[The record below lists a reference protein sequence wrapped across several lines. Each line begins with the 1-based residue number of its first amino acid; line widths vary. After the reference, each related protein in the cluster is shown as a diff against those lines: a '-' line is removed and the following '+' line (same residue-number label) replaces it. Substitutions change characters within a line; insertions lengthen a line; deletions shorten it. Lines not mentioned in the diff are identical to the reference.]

1 MAMAAIGP
9 PSLRAQ
15 QADRVYRVG
24 VLMAR
29 TQGDLEG
36 EKQAAALRQGLRDLG
51 WKLGQSLQIDYR
63 WSVGDAAKALAASQ
77 ELAAL
82 NPDVLV
88 ANGTPSLRAM
98 MQATSSIP
106 IVFVSVADPLGQ
118 GFVPSLARPGGH
130 LTGFSVEEA
139 SMGGKWLDY
148 LKEAAPRVS
157 HVAIIFNPETAP
169 YAAMFR
175 PTMDEAAPRMG
186 VTLAWSPVHSAME
199 IERVAET
206 VAATQDGALL
216 VIPDSFTFAQREL
229 LIAVAAR
236 HRLPAI
242 YPIRFF
248 AIDGGLLAYGID
260 RVDLFR
266 RAADYV
272 HRIIKGTPPGELPV
286 QQPTKFE
293 LAINLKTAKTLG
305 LTIPQSLLLSA
316 DDVIE

>member
-1 MAMAAIGP
+1 MAAIGP
-9 PSLRAQ
+9 RSLRAQ
-15 QADRVYRVG
+15 PADRARRVG

-29 TQGDLEG
+29 NQGDIEG

-51 WKLGQSLQIDYR
+51 WKLRQSLQVDYR
-63 WSVGDAAKALAASQ
+63 WSVGDAEKALVASQ

-82 NPDVLV
+82 KPDVLV

-98 MQATSSIP
+98 TQATGTIP

-130 LTGFSVEEA
+130 ITGFSVEEA

-157 HVAIIFNPETAP
+157 HVAVVFNPETAP

-175 PTMDEAAPRMG
+175 PTMDQAAPRMG
-186 VTLAWSPVHSAME
+186 VTLVWSPVRSAPE
-199 IERVAET
+199 IERAAEA
-206 VAATQDGALL
+206 VAAMPDGGVL
-216 VIPDSFTFAQREL
+216 VIPDSFTFAHRET
-229 LIAVAAR
+229 LIALAAR

-248 AIDGGLLAYGID
+248 AVDGGLLAYGID
-260 RVDLFR
+260 RIDLFR

-272 HRIIKGTPPGELPV
+272 DRIIKGAQPGELPV

-293 LAINLKTAKTLG
+293 LAVNLKTAKTLG

>member
-1 MAMAAIGP
+1 
-9 PSLRAQ
+9 
-15 QADRVYRVG
+15 
-24 VLMAR
+24 
-29 TQGDLEG
+29 
-36 EKQAAALRQGLRDLG
+36 
-51 WKLGQSLQIDYR
+51 
-63 WSVGDAAKALAASQ
+63 
-77 ELAAL
+77 
-82 NPDVLV
+82 
-88 ANGTPSLRAM
+88 
-98 MQATSSIP
+98 
-106 IVFVSVADPLGQ
+106 
-118 GFVPSLARPGGH
+118 
-130 LTGFSVEEA
+130 
-139 SMGGKWLDY
+139 
-148 LKEAAPRVS
+148 
-157 HVAIIFNPETAP
+157 
-169 YAAMFR
+169 MFR